1 MARLI
6 GWECD
11 KCNAQIKKEDFPDTW
26 GKIYIEYFDGK
37 TKEELVWC
45 NSCIAGIK
53 QQTPSWNPAPTQYNV
68 PAPPQPGVQTSAEWA
83 ASRAIFSRPALTPEQ
98 LLASFPEEIPVENK

>member
-11 KCNAQIKKEDFPDTW
+11 KCNAQIKKEEFPDTW

-37 TKEELVWC
+37 IKEELIWC
-45 NSCIAGIK
+45 NSCISNLKHQVPYSHPVPPVQG
-53 QQTPSWNPAPTQYNV
+53 QQTST
-68 PAPPQPGVQTSAEWA
+68 EWA
-83 ASRAIFSRPALTPEQ
+83 SSRAMFSRPPLTPEQ
-98 LLASFPEEIPVENK
+98 LLASTEAPVEK